1 MMSELRDVFISKVAL
16 ENFLSFEK
24 DEIDFGNSKFNLIIG
39 PNWSGKTSIFQAIKF
54 GLGSNER
61 DERYAKWSD
70 FIRTGQNHTMVELT
84 IQDRGKPIQLRR
96 TVVRGNSPFFSI
108 KKWGEKKFH
117 KVKTHEVQ
125 KITRE
130 LNYNPDNHFAF
141 VSQGKV
147 DAIKNLKPVELCSF
161 LEEGIGL
168 KGLRD
173 EILQEKGNVGALH
186 DDLSSL
192 VSKKNTLNMS
202 LDLLKPKL
210 ERLKEK
216 KKLTNVR
223 KEYED
228 ELLHANREK
237 IKEEIKEMKEGVL
250 VSQEIMVNL
259 NSELENC
266 VKELSLLQ
274 EQIDKTSAEIND
286 FSKKTGELNYQKKE
300 LVSKIQDWQNEKVQA
315 KKELEDL
322 NKIIGKK
329 EKDYQNLNG
338 QKESLIKQNDL
349 ILEERNE
356 LDSKIEGL
364 IEEQSEL
371 MQKIEH
377 NKDFLEQYN
386 KTISDKNHKERA
398 LQESQELVKEINA
411 EINQIFQSLKE
422 IDHRLENNKWFLEN
436 PSKDLVAKFDN
447 ELGKLSAKIYSLDFA
462 IKQMEKEKSDKIR
475 KLKVLQSSLKKR
487 KLVLPANI
495 TILKE
500 EIRNRELNA
509 KGPIIDYLQYGDELS
524 YAIESVL
531 GEKLLYSFV
540 TDNWETLELL
550 KRLKSKYNAYCNIYV
565 SKNLNISPLSEIPDK
580 GVVGYLAEL
589 VKVVNNDADIKKV
602 IYSKV
607 SNCIVVEDFSSGRD
621 LYKNYNFKGM
631 CVTLKGEQLRSYKY
645 VYETPYVKQLKGLL
659 SAGTQKEQSQI
670 LEEEV
675 SNLNEEISNL
685 KLEQSKLDNIQKEV
699 FRKKEAFND
708 LLYNFN
714 QKQRLTTKKN
724 QLYEDIYALENKIVH
739 LQEEIEES
747 NQKIND
753 FESQKDPELFNVT
766 QRINKIP
773 LELSELHETKKK
785 WDKKLEET
793 RDNFLEIEKKV
804 IEFSNEIENIKQ
816 QYEKKKEEF
825 HQADKDA
832 FKIYQELEK
841 IEELLATTEERLQ
854 ELKNVVQ
861 EAQQEKNKLNKKNL
875 QLELDLEQESNKL
888 NVLELE
894 IQSKESDL
902 ERINLKL
909 GENKDFIVRPIRDIK
924 EDIKRIDKQLL
935 NYMDVDESILVER
948 DRLMDGLKQIMKN
961 QDDLENDIKAAKKA
975 EKKLERTYYN
985 KFKSVLEDLKNKIN
999 NKFETSEIKTYCS
1012 LDLVG
1017 KFEVLGVEIK
1027 AATSKEDLKSCTA
1040 LSGGQISMVSI
1051 CLILSLQEI
1060 KPSPLCMLDEAGM
1073 FLDDK
1078 NSEVAYHL
1086 IKSTLEQNPVQM
1098 IMFMPKTSNSLYFL
1112 AEKVIGVARTGNK
1125 EVSTIFRPKIVKT

>member
-1 MMSELRDVFISKVAL
+1 MMSEIRDVFISKVAL

-24 DEIDFGNSKFNLIIG
+24 DDIDFGNSKFNLVIG

-70 FIRTGQNHTMVELT
+70 FIRTGQNHAMVELT

-96 TVVRGNSPFFSI
+96 TVIRGNSPFFSLKQWGD
-108 KKWGEKKFH
+108 KKYR
-117 KVKTHEVQ
+117 KVKSHEVQ

-130 LNYNPDNHFAF
+130 LNYSPDNHFAF

-147 DAIKNLKPVELCSF
+147 DAIKNLKPVELCAF

-186 DDLSSL
+186 NDLSSL

-216 KKLTNVR
+216 KKLINVR
-223 KEYED
+223 KQYED
-228 ELLHANREK
+228 ELLQANREK
-237 IKEEIKEMKEGVL
+237 IKEEIKDLKKNIL
-250 VSQEIMVNL
+250 ISQETIKNF
-259 NSELENC
+259 NSELEAC
-266 VKELSLLQ
+266 IKDIKIVREL
-274 EQIDKTSAEIND
+274 IDKNLAEIND
-286 FSKKTGELNYQKKE
+286 FSQKTGELNYQKKQ
-300 LVSKIQDWQNEKVQA
+300 LVSKIQDWQNEKVLA

-322 NKIIGKK
+322 KKFIGKK
-329 EKDYQNLNG
+329 EKEYQNLND
-338 QKESLIKQNDL
+338 QKESLVKQNDL
-349 ILEERNE
+349 ILGERND
-356 LDSKIEGL
+356 LDAKIEAL
-364 IEEQSEL
+364 IREQSEL
-371 MQKIEH
+371 MQKSEH
-377 NKDFLEQYN
+377 NKDFLDQYN
-386 KTISDKNHKERA
+386 KTMSEKNQKERS
-398 LQESQELVKEINA
+398 LQEAQELIKEIND

-422 IDHRLENNKWFLEN
+422 IDHKMDKNKWFLEN
-436 PSKDLVAKFDN
+436 PSKDLMAKFDN

-475 KLKVLQSSLKKR
+475 KLKVLQSSIKKR

-500 EIRNRELNA
+500 EIRNRGLNA
-509 KGPIIDYLQYGDELS
+509 KGPIIDYLKYGDELS
-524 YAIESVL
+524 YAIESVV

-550 KRLKSKYNAYCNIYV
+550 KRLKSKYNAYCNVYV
-565 SKNLNISPLSEIPDK
+565 SKNLNISPLSEISAK

-589 VKVVNNDADIKKV
+589 VKVVDNDADIRKV

-607 SNCIVVEDFSSGRD
+607 SNCIVVEDFASGRD

-670 LEEEV
+670 LEDEV

-699 FRKKEAFND
+699 FRKKEVFND
-708 LLYNFN
+708 LLYNFH

-724 QLYEDIYALENKIVH
+724 QLYENIYALEKNISH
-739 LQEEIEES
+739 FQEEIEEYH
-747 NQKIND
+747 QKINE
-753 FESQKDPELFNVT
+753 FESKKDPELFNIT
-766 QRINKIP
+766 QRINQIP
-773 LELSELHETKKK
+773 LELSNLHEKKKK

-793 RDNFLEIEKKV
+793 RDSFLEIEKKV
-804 IEFSNEIENIKQ
+804 IEFSNEIESFKR

-841 IEELLATTEERLQ
+841 VEELLNTTEERLQ
-854 ELKNVVQ
+854 EIKYSTQ
-861 EAQQEKNKLNKKNL
+861 EAQQEKNRLDKKSI
-875 QLELDLEQESNKL
+875 QLEFDLEQESNKL
-888 NVLELE
+888 NALELE
-894 IQSKESDL
+894 IQSKQSDL

-924 EDIKRIDKQLL
+924 DDMKKIDKQLL
-935 NYMDVDESILVER
+935 NYMDVDETLLIER
-948 DRLMDGLKQIMKN
+948 DRLIDGLKQIMKN
-961 QDDLENDIKAAKKA
+961 QDDLEKDIKAAKKT
-975 EKKLERTYYN
+975 EKKLEKTYYN
-985 KFKSVLEDLKNKIN
+985 KFKGVLEDLKNKIN
-999 NKFETSEIKTYCS
+999 YKFESSEIKTYCS

-1017 KFEVLGVEIK
+1017 KFEELGVEIK

-1125 EVSTIFRPKIVKT
+1125 EVSTIFRPKIVKK